1 MLQDQLSESP
11 EQGGNGHIGLHNS
24 WSHSQTKKRGGLG
37 MRHVPSHPGNS
48 YVIESEV
55 AEEKWLVGYL
65 GIVDYVS
72 KNRQRNFCPYTC
84 FVLIKEGM
92 L

>member
-1 MLQDQLSESP
+1 
-11 EQGGNGHIGLHNS
+11 
-24 WSHSQTKKRGGLG
+24 

-65 GIVDYVS
+65 GIFDYVS
-72 KNRQRNFCPYTC
+72 KNGQRNFCPYTF